1 MSSLK
6 AAYQS
11 FLSNPDG
18 APLNDEASLDY
29 ITTLTTIKSRAA
41 VVKHFAAHQKVLKKK
56 EEKILSAVEGND
68 ALCLEIETTL
78 EFLIGGGAYLP
89 GVEENFLADRV
100 VIFPIIHIV
109 HFDAN
114 QKIQSIR
121 LNWDQGSLLK
131 QVEIIGARARSW
143 PIRDGKDQARLI
155 ASSAASAHQSNTT
168 AKPATTNG
176 GVRETSPSKGSRSRN
191 HTNVTRDPHA
201 SLALFAPRDEA
212 DDEASP
218 RQSVV
223 APRASARPPPRD
235 YGDLFAGEESAPPR
249 PASPQKENRQMP
261 KAQSAK
267 PEPRDYHDLFVGH
280 ESDASP
286 ASKDKPSSPLKN
298 ITSPG
303 PVAPKTGA
311 GKNFQP
317 MRLFENIGN
326 ETRGTPQANGEKL
339 LKPHPQKYNHFEFG
353 HGDEEQPTQGAPQPG
368 KPKTKHQSQW
378 DFDDFATPQKLPTK
392 RRPADERHFGWSDD
406 EPAMGSPTKDAPAV
420 SKPRPDAKAQFEF
433 QDDGTPAGERRPA
446 GQPRGNVKT
455 HGMGLYQ
462 DNLFGSSDHEAD
474 GQQPATETGRRNHPL
489 APVTNLQSRGKDFD
503 AHFSMTN
510 EPSPSSMNNNAEG
523 KQKPIPEN
531 RSKAVKTMEAQ
542 WEAADPV
549 PKHGKENFPTTMGA
563 KNIGIKSAGDGMGG
577 KKGAGARTWG
587 FGDESGD
594 EAVSFHAAKKQGGGG
609 GRSEEWEF

>member
-1 MSSLK
+1 MCNEDTTSASNSKLISL
-6 AAYQS
+6 
-11 FLSNPDG
+11 FI
-18 APLNDEASLDY
+18 E
-29 ITTLTTIKSRAA
+29 IH
-41 VVKHFAAHQKVLKKK
+41 VV
-56 EEKILSAVEGND
+56 D
-68 ALCLEIETTL
+68 
-78 EFLIGGGAYLP
+78 
-89 GVEENFLADRV
+89 
-100 VIFPIIHIV
+100 
-109 HFDAN
+109 FDAN

-121 LNWDQGSLLK
+121 LSWDQGSLLK

-155 ASSAASAHQSNTT
+155 ASTAASAHESNNT
-168 AKPATTNG
+168 AKPAATNG
-176 GVRETSPSKGSRSRN
+176 NVRETSPSKGSRSRN

-235 YGDLFAGEESAPPR
+235 YGDLFGGEESEPPR
-249 PASPQKENRQMP
+249 PASPQKENQQMP

-267 PEPRDYHDLFVGH
+267 PPPRDYHDLFVGH
-280 ESDASP
+280 ESDVSP

-317 MRLFENIGN
+317 MRLFEDIGN
-326 ETRGTPQANGEKL
+326 EAPGTPQANGEKFM
-339 LKPHPQKYNHFEFG
+339 KPHPKKYNHFEFG
-353 HGDEEQPTQGAPQPG
+353 HGDDEQPVQRAPQPA
-368 KPKTKHQSQW
+368 KPKSKHQSQW
-378 DFDDFATPQKLPTK
+378 DFEDFMTPQKLPTK

-406 EPAMGSPTKDAPAV
+406 EPAMGSPKKDVPAV
-420 SKPRPDAKAQFEF
+420 AKPRPDAKAHFEF

-446 GQPRGNVKT
+446 GQPRGNVKA

-462 DNLFGSSDHEAD
+462 DNLFGSGDEAD
-474 GQQPATETGRRNHPL
+474 GQPAGTGKKNRPL
-489 APVTNLQSRGKDFD
+489 TTVTNLQSRGKDFD
-503 AHFSMTN
+503 VHFSMTD
-510 EPSPSSMNNNAEG
+510 EPSPGSNAEG
-523 KQKPIPEN
+523 KNRPIPEN

-542 WEAADPV
+542 WEAADAAP
-549 PKHGKENFPTTMGA
+549 PTHGKETFPTALGA
-563 KNIGIKSAGDGMGG
+563 KNIGIKSAVDGMGG

-594 EAVSFHAAKKQGGGG
+594 EQVRFHAAKKQGGAAA
-609 GRSEEWEF
+609 RSEEWEF